1 MDDNVELLIIFDEVG
16 KGMDDNDELKTV
28 DIVLVD
34 ERLVLVSFMRVV
46 DIITLKV
53 CAKLLMLMDDLSI
66 IDGDEDGVITERGVP
81 GMINI
86 CDSLIK
92 DTTDEGVMMD
102 DSNWENDETER
113 GVVEIKDVIDDC
125 DSKDV
130 IIEGVSDLINGI
142 DTTGEGVMMDDSN
155 WENDETERGVV
166 EIKDEIDDC
175 DSKGVIIEGVSDL
188 INDIDTTGE
197 GVMMD
202 DFDRDDG
209 ILKTE
214 RGVLELT
221 NVSDKINEGI
231 DGSKRDTEGD
241 KLEIDVVEMINVF
254 DFLIKDM
261 SYDIT

>member
-16 KGMDDNDELKTV
+16 KGMDDNDELKTI
-28 DIVLVD
+28 DIALVD
-34 ERLVLVSFMRVV
+34 ERLVLVSFMSVV

-53 CAKLLMLMDDLSI
+53 CVKLLMLMDDLNI
-66 IDGDEDGVITERGVP
+66 IDGDEDGAITERGVP

-92 DTTDEGVMMD
+92 DTTDVGVMMD

-142 DTTGEGVMMDDSN
+142 DTTGEGVMMDD
-155 WENDETERGVV
+155 
-166 EIKDEIDDC
+166 
-175 DSKGVIIEGVSDL
+175 
-188 INDIDTTGE
+188 
-197 GVMMD
+197 
-202 DFDRDDG
+202 FDRDDG

-214 RGVLELT
+214 RGVLELI

-231 DGSKRDTEGD
+231 DGSKRDMEGD
-241 KLEIDVVEMINVF
+241 ELEIDVVETINVF
-254 DFLIKDM
+254 DSLIKDM